1 MSDLKDEASQSES
14 TVKPRLEKGPLKSLL
29 STGEVVSFR
38 AGNRTRYMAAG
49 LERVTLA
56 DLLRFAETCVDPSK
70 KGRAGRRAGIHS
82 SRDVHV
88 ISKTDLTRMK
98 GACYPLAR
106 EIRGLSGGSTQELMV
121 ALQQIGPE
129 AMVWDPNG
137 GPGRAGDWTYLLV
150 QVSRLKEGDANA
162 ISAMRKLLDLAA
174 THCIIARSP
183 RHDPAYSAV
192 RSEWT
197 EVYNRWR
204 AHISGRLDRVDQAL
218 IGLLQGCHRV
228 GLDPRDELT
237 HREWP
242 TVIEAAESHF
252 LASDT
257 DTREAG
263 AVRAAYR
270 LLKAGGL
277 IHGPEWDGRQRQ
289 QDEGVSLFSGSEI
302 AAIAEL
308 YASDRAQE
316 GIKTA
321 LKAKSKKDAGEDY
334 RLPTWPDCE
343 ALEGLVEGPYG
354 LRAALTCFTAP
365 EDVLMELEI
374 PSRSVYPGKQIRA
387 SSPRAR
393 ARWRFG
399 TVRKNLE
406 SLAFYF
412 GWVQQNL
419 DIDFS
424 LPGNDLRV
432 LFAERNLKAFWYAA
446 RFGDVTTDKRLHSIV
461 IVLARLASPFGEGV
475 AMRLKDVQQAQAFER
490 VSAMLNSDKGID
502 GYPAWAR
509 TLKEEQ
515 KDSWSDRMKRKAQA
529 VEAAW
534 TRSHGDF
541 AFDRKEK
548 VLNTLIG
555 HIESMVGLPL
565 EKQAELLARGEL
577 KVGRKWARTVLIAM
591 LWADQ
596 LYVPLRTATIRKVDR
611 EDRHHNATYSWI
623 WASIPPLKMK
633 RGGGIP
639 FEPNYRRDDD
649 SEYPCAL
656 YRLYVIRNGAR
667 DILRTDANGRLHPVP
682 AHYVPDVRRTE
693 SQRLTGANIRKLIR
707 AGLRLALRCESN
719 CLDGLTYADVSP
731 VATPHSFRHAFGT
744 KMVDLGLLQV
754 AAHYLHHRSLD
765 MVSQV
770 YSAQNER
777 DYDPGAAR
785 AKMRKEAA

>member
-14 TVKPRLEKGPLKSLL
+14 TVKPRLEKGPLKSLF
-29 STGEVVSFR
+29 STGEIVSFR

-56 DLLRFAETCVDPSK
+56 DLLRFAKTRVRPQ
-70 KGRAGRRAGIHS
+70 KGTPGRRAGIHS
-82 SRDVHV
+82 SREVRI
-88 ISKTDLTRMK
+88 ISKNDLTRMK

-106 EIRGLSGGSTQELMV
+106 EIRGLPGGSTKELMA
-121 ALQQIGPE
+121 ALEQIGAE
-129 AMVWDPNG
+129 AMVWDPKG
-137 GPGRAGDWTYLLV
+137 GQGRAGDWTYLLE
-150 QVSRLKEGDANA
+150 QVSRLKDGDANA

-183 RHDPAYSAV
+183 RHDSAYSAV

-197 EVYNRWR
+197 EVYNPWR
-204 AHISGRLDRVDQAL
+204 AHVSGQLDRVDQAL

-228 GLDPRDELT
+228 GLDPRAELT
-237 HREWP
+237 PRDWSA
-242 TVIEAAESHF
+242 VIEAAESHF
-252 LASDT
+252 SAIDT
-257 DTREAG
+257 DAREAG

-270 LLKAGGL
+270 LLRADGL

-321 LKAKSKKDAGEDY
+321 LEAKSKEDDGEDY
-334 RLPTWPDCE
+334 RLPTWPGCE

-365 EDVLMELEI
+365 EDVLMELKI
-374 PSRSVYPGKQIRA
+374 PSRSVYPSTQIRA

-412 GWVQQNL
+412 GWVQENL
-419 DIDFS
+419 DVDFS
-424 LPGNDLRV
+424 LSGNDFRV
-432 LFAERNLKAFWYAA
+432 LLAQQNLKAFWHAA

-461 IVLARLASPFGEGV
+461 IVLARLASPFAEGV
-475 AMRLKDVQQAQAFER
+475 ATRLGDAQQARAFAG
-490 VSAMLNSDKGID
+490 VSAMLNSDKGIN

-515 KDSWSDRMKRKAQA
+515 KGSWSDRMKRKAQE
-529 VEAAW
+529 VEVAW
-534 TRSHGDF
+534 TRSRGEF

-548 VLNTLIG
+548 VLDTLIR
-555 HIESMVGLPL
+555 HIETMVGMPL
-565 EKQAELLARGEL
+565 EDQAELLERGEL

-596 LYVPLRTATIRKVDR
+596 LHVPLRTATIRKVDR
-611 EDRHHNATYSWI
+611 EERHHNATYSWI
-623 WASIPPLKMK
+623 WASIPGVKMK

-639 FEPNYRRDDD
+639 FEPNYCRDDG
-649 SEYPCAL
+649 SEYPTAL
-656 YRLYVIRNGAR
+656 YRLYVAGSGAR
-667 DILRTDANGRLHPVP
+667 DILRTDAHGRLHSVP

-707 AGLRLALRCESN
+707 AGLRLALRCKSD

-754 AAHYLHHRSLD
+754 AAYYLHHRSLD
-765 MVSQV
+765 MVNQV